1 MAAKY
6 QVLAQLIREELAAQ
20 SRRPGYRLPTEKTL
34 ARRYG
39 MSRQTVRH
47 ALQLLVEDGIIEKR
61 QGSGSYLS
69 GSQSAAPPPVAIV
82 VTFVDDYI
90 FPAVL
95 HSAQQVFA
103 QRGYPTVVYAT
114 ENRVAGERK
123 ILQQLLTEPLSGIL
137 VEGSKTALPCAN
149 ADLYRALGEK
159 GVPVLFFQG
168 CYRDLNEF
176 PSVCDDNF
184 GGGLQLAQHL
194 IAQGHQRIGGIFKSD
209 DMQGPQR
216 YHGLLAGLLQ
226 AGLPVDDRRFCWYD
240 TEDRLALVT
249 HEDAGFL
256 RRFLKERLTDV
267 SVVVCYNDE
276 IAHFLIREL
285 LNMGRQV
292 PRDMAVVSFDNS
304 YYSQMGAVTIT
315 SLGHYRDKTGQ
326 VAARELL
333 ELIHGQDVRS
343 RLLDWRLMVRSSG

>member
-6 QVLAQLIREELAAQ
+6 IVLARLLREELAAGGNK
-20 SRRPGYRLPTEKTL
+20 PGYRLPTEETL
-34 ARRYG
+34 SRRYG

-90 FPAVL
+90 FPTVL
-95 HSAQQVFA
+95 HNAQQVFA

-114 ENRVAGERK
+114 ENRVSRERE
-123 ILQQLLTEPLSGIL
+123 ILQQLLTVPLSGVL

-149 ADLYRALGEK
+149 ADLYRALRER

-168 CYRDLNEF
+168 CYWDLEQF

-184 GGGLQLAQHL
+184 GGGLQLARHL
-194 IAQGHQRIGGIFKSD
+194 IGQGHRRVGGIFKSD

-216 YHGLLAGLLQ
+216 YHGLLTGLFQ
-226 AGLPVDDRRFCWYD
+226 AGLTVEDAHFCWYD
-240 TEDRLALVT
+240 TEDRLALVNRQ
-249 HEDAGFL
+249 DAGFL
-256 RRFLKERLTDV
+256 RRFLKERLADV
-267 SVVVCYNDE
+267 TAVVCYNDE

-285 LNMGRQV
+285 LTLGRQV
-292 PRDMAVVSFDNS
+292 PQDMAVVSFDNS
-304 YYSQMGAVTIT
+304 YYSQMEPVTIT
-315 SLGHYRDKTGQ
+315 SLSHYQHKTGE
-326 VAARELL
+326 VAAQALL
-333 ELIHGQDVRS
+333 ALMHGEDVRS
-343 RLLDWRLMVRSSG
+343 RWLDWRLMVRSSG

>member
-6 QVLAQLIREELAAQ
+6 VVLARLLREELAA
-20 SRRPGYRLPTEKTL
+20 SGGKPGYRLPTEEAL
-34 ARRYG
+34 SRRYG

-69 GSQSAAPPPVAIV
+69 GSQSAAPPPVAII

-90 FPAVL
+90 FPTVL
-95 HSAQQVFA
+95 HNAQQVFA
-103 QRGYPTVVYAT
+103 QRGYPTMVYAT
-114 ENRVAGERK
+114 ENRVSRERE

-149 ADLYRALGEK
+149 ADLYRALREK

-168 CYRDLNEF
+168 SYWDLDEF

-184 GGGLQLAQHL
+184 DGGLQLARRL
-194 IAQGHQRIGGIFKSD
+194 IGQGHRRVGGIFKCD

-216 YHGLLAGLLQ
+216 YHGLLTGLFQ
-226 AGLPVDDRRFCWYD
+226 AGLTVEDAHFCWYD
-240 TEDRLALVT
+240 TEDRLALVNQ
-249 HEDAGFL
+249 EDAGFL
-256 RRFLKERLTDV
+256 RRFLKERLADV
-267 SVVVCYNDE
+267 TAVVCYNDE

-285 LNMGRQV
+285 LSLGRQV
-292 PRDMAVVSFDNS
+292 PQDVAVVSFDNS
-304 YYSQMGAVTIT
+304 YYSQMEPVTIT
-315 SLGHYRDKTGQ
+315 SLSHYQYKTGQ
-326 VAARELL
+326 VAAQELL
-333 ELIHGQDVRS
+333 ALMHGEQPRS